1 VAEIVPVADL
11 APHSF
16 FAMLSPKDRALIADL
31 GIERS
36 FPPGSILMF
45 EREPGERVMILL
57 EGRVKVSMLSAD
69 GHQTVLSIRDP
80 GEVLGELSCIDRDVR
95 LATVTALDPVR
106 ALVIPAQ
113 ALRRLLESR
122 PRMTLVLLEEIA
134 TRFRDTT
141 RMSVQLATSDTLGRL
156 AARLMEL
163 AERYGEPVEEGVE
176 FDSPLSQEDLA
187 AWAGAS
193 RAGIAHALQE
203 LRRLGWI
210 RTDRRIVLVRDMDA
224 LRARAG

>member
-1 VAEIVPVADL
+1 MAEIVPVADL

>member
-1 VAEIVPVADL
+1 VAEIVAVADL